1 MIPRLVRAK
10 EKLKKY
16 TKKLAKS
23 PYYLAAQIFNP
34 ESRTAFL
41 KDKNDHSKL
50 TATGEKQLFIIR
62 KLWER
67 FREKIPSTGPPSY
80 DA

>member
-1 MIPRLVRAK
+1 MLPRLVRAE
-10 EKLKKY
+10 EKLEKY

-23 PYYLAAQIFNP
+23 PYYLAARIFNP

-41 KDKNDHSKL
+41 KDKNDYSKL
-50 TATGEKQLFIIR
+50 TAAGEKQLYVVR

-67 FREKIPSTGPPSY
+67 FREKTLSMPKGIG
-80 DA
+80 